1 MSKKRER
8 VLVFDSKFMT
18 GFTELPGITTRSC
31 NQILFEEILT
41 ESKFRLREQVEDSP
55 EYKQIIPYTILRNT
69 EHEILLYQ
77 RSKRGNEK
85 RLHDLWSIGVGGHI
99 NPGDERDGRENILT
113 VAAWRELEEEFKFFP
128 KLESYEKVLAPYAI
142 LYSEDTP
149 VDRVHLGIVYM
160 YDCTKEVMK
169 KSEDIATCL
178 WVAPKKLVEYK
189 LEGWSIKVAGCLIGA

>member
-1 MSKKRER
+1 
-8 VLVFDSKFMT
+8 
-18 GFTELPGITTRSC
+18 
-31 NQILFEEILT
+31 
-41 ESKFRLREQVEDSP
+41 
-55 EYKQIIPYTILRNT
+55 
-69 EHEILLYQ
+69 LYQ
-77 RSKRGNEK
+77 RSKKGNEK

-99 NPGDERDGRENILT
+99 NPGDERDGRENIVM

-149 VDRVHLGIVYM
+149 VDQGHLGIVYM

-178 WVAPKKLVEYK
+178 WVAPKKLAEYN
-189 LEGWSIKVAGCLIGA
+189 LEGWSKKLAMHFTS